1 MEGIKKIGLGI
12 LLGALVGSTLFFVLI
27 GLGEETSLD
36 VFNMSNVHTF
46 FELWAIL
53 LGTAIAVAVPT
64 KQTAGDCAI
73 YALVSAVL
81 LWIFMVRHPGF
92 MAYVNGVSVFR
103 RLLAFKAPLIAM
115 IFTATFWPFIKKAID
130 R

>member
-1 MEGIKKIGLGI
+1 MDIVKKVAAGIFAGAAVGI
-12 LLGALVGSTLFFVLI
+12 ILFFILI
-27 GLGEETSLD
+27 GLGEETPLD

-46 FELWAIL
+46 FELWAVL
-53 LGTAIAVAVPT
+53 LSTAIAVAVPT

-115 IFTATFWPFIKKAID
+115 IIIATFWPFVKKAID